1 MFKNEIAIRN
11 KEAAMR
17 VVSCL
22 VEEEYCVMLSREEDL
37 YIINFEYSE
46 YSDRNNVIF
55 MQKDEFEENYCPVMD
70 DDEHYK

>member
-46 YSDRNNVIF
+46 YSDRNNVVF
-55 MQKDEFEENYCPVMD
+55 MSREDFEQKFEEI
-70 DDEHYK
+70 E

>member
-1 MFKNEIAIRN
+1 MKKKMFKNEIAIRN

-22 VEEEYCVMLSREEDL
+22 VEEEYCIMLSREEDL
-37 YIINFEYSE
+37 YIIDFEYSE

-55 MQKDEFEENYCPVMD
+55 MSREDFEQKFEEI
-70 DDEHYK
+70 K

>member
-1 MFKNEIAIRN
+1 
-11 KEAAMR
+11 MR

-37 YIINFEYSE
+37 YIIDFEYSE

-55 MQKDEFEENYCPVMD
+55 MSREDFEQKFEEI
-70 DDEHYK
+70 E

>member
-37 YIINFEYSE
+37 YIIDFEYSE
-46 YSDRNNVIF
+46 YSDRNNVVF
-55 MQKDEFEENYCPVMD
+55 MSREDFEEKFEEIEKD
-70 DDEHYK
+70 